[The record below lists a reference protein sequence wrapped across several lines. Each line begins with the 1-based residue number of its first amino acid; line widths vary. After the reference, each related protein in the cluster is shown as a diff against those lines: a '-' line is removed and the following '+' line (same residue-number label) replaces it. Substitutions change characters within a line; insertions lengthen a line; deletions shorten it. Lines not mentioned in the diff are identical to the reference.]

1 MASFTVDTAQVA
13 SSASDVSRI
22 SEDVETT
29 VASMMSRLISLQ
41 NEWQGEAS
49 SSFQD
54 LINDWRATQRT
65 VKDSLDEIGRV
76 LGEAGRI
83 ALAEVSTPLTQLV
96 LRDVARHRTAAGFL
110 LSLGHGRDAVPHVR
124 LRTEAERDLL

>member
-29 VASMMSRLISLQ
+29 VASMMSRLLSLQ
-41 NEWQGEAS
+41 NQWQGEAS

-65 VKDSLDEIGRV
+65 VKESLDEIGRV
-76 LGEAGRI
+76 LGEAGRTYDDT
-83 ALAEVSTPLTQLV
+83 ETSVKGTMRP
-96 LRDVARHRTAAGFL
+96 AR
-110 LSLGHGRDAVPHVR
+110 
-124 LRTEAERDLL
+124 

>member
-29 VASMMSRLISLQ
+29 VASMMSRLLSLQ

-65 VKDSLDEIGRV
+65 VKESLDDISAV
-76 LGEAGRI
+76 LKEAGQTY
-83 ALAEVSTPLTQLV
+83 STTEDGVKSSLTGGK
-96 LRDVARHRTAAGFL
+96 R
-110 LSLGHGRDAVPHVR
+110 
-124 LRTEAERDLL
+124 

>member
-29 VASMMSRLISLQ
+29 VASMMSRLLSLQ

-65 VKDSLDEIGRV
+65 VKESLDEIGRV
-76 LGEAGRI
+76 LGEAGRTYDDT
-83 ALAEVSTPLTQLV
+83 ESSVKSTMRP
-96 LRDVARHRTAAGFL
+96 
-110 LSLGHGRDAVPHVR
+110 GR
-124 LRTEAERDLL
+124 

>member
-65 VKDSLDEIGRV
+65 VKESLDEIGRA
-76 LGEAGRI
+76 LHDAGRTYDTS
-83 ALAEVSTPLTQLV
+83 ETSVKSSMQP
-96 LRDVARHRTAAGFL
+96 
-110 LSLGHGRDAVPHVR
+110 GR
-124 LRTEAERDLL
+124 

>member
-1 MASFTVDTAQVA
+1 MATFTVNTTQVA

-41 NEWQGEAS
+41 NDWQGDAS
-49 SSFQD
+49 TSFQD

-65 VKDSLDEIGRV
+65 DKESLDEIGRALSDASQTYDNSETTV
-76 LGEAGRI
+76 KGSMTPGR
-83 ALAEVSTPLTQLV
+83 
-96 LRDVARHRTAAGFL
+96 
-110 LSLGHGRDAVPHVR
+110 
-124 LRTEAERDLL
+124 

>member
-13 SSASDVSRI
+13 SSAGDVSRI

-29 VASMMSRLISLQ
+29 VASMMTRLISLQ

-65 VKDSLDEIGRV
+65 VKESLDEIGRV
-76 LGEAGRI
+76 LGEAGRTYDDT
-83 ALAEVSTPLTQLV
+83 ENSVKSTMRPG
-96 LRDVARHRTAAGFL
+96 RL
-110 LSLGHGRDAVPHVR
+110 LM
-124 LRTEAERDLL
+124 T

>member
-29 VASMMSRLISLQ
+29 VASMMSRLLSLQ
-41 NEWQGEAS
+41 NQWQGEAS

-65 VKDSLDEIGRV
+65 VKESLDEIGRV
-76 LGEAGRI
+76 LGEAGRTYDDT
-83 ALAEVSTPLTQLV
+83 ESSVKSTMRP
-96 LRDVARHRTAAGFL
+96 
-110 LSLGHGRDAVPHVR
+110 GH
-124 LRTEAERDLL
+124 

>member
-1 MASFTVDTAQVA
+1 MATFTVNTTQVA

-41 NEWQGEAS
+41 NDWQGDAS
-49 SSFQD
+49 TSFQD

-65 VKDSLDEIGRV
+65 VKESLDDISRV
-76 LGEAGRI
+76 LTEAGQTY
-83 ALAEVSTPLTQLV
+83 STTEDGVKSSLT
-96 LRDVARHRTAAGFL
+96 AG
-110 LSLGHGRDAVPHVR
+110 R
-124 LRTEAERDLL
+124 

>member
-29 VASMMSRLISLQ
+29 VASMMSRLLSLQ

-65 VKDSLDEIGRV
+65 VKESLDEIGRV
-76 LGEAGRI
+76 LGEAGRTYDDT
-83 ALAEVSTPLTQLV
+83 ETSVKGTMRP
-96 LRDVARHRTAAGFL
+96 
-110 LSLGHGRDAVPHVR
+110 GR
-124 LRTEAERDLL
+124 

>member
-22 SEDVETT
+22 SEDVEAT

-76 LGEAGRI
+76 LGEAGRTYDDT
-83 ALAEVSTPLTQLV
+83 ESSVKSTMRP
-96 LRDVARHRTAAGFL
+96 
-110 LSLGHGRDAVPHVR
+110 GR
-124 LRTEAERDLL
+124 